1 MFFPLM
7 TKYSEPAKTRTNEYR
22 MPIKYTTFTEEE
34 FQFFNDFA
42 EKITKSGEEF
52 EFNEEDFTRIGVGMK
67 TMLEN
72 LKEYQNQRLKI
83 NKESRESKKAA
94 RDAEGGGAKRGASV
108 KMTGAVKLVPI
119 DADAGIFTVQKVKI
133 PAPTAIHAFAPSEID
148 EEKEENIAE
157 NPEAIAAAVAEATV
171 RKEEQQKKIN
181 NARAKAQPKPKQEK
195 KTTITVPKKKSG
207 KAAVVEQLCALAPP
221 AVPKHLQEQ
230 YDDDATES
238 ESEE

>member
-1 MFFPLM
+1 
-7 TKYSEPAKTRTNEYR
+7 

-34 FQFFNDFA
+34 FKFFNDFA
-42 EKITKSGEEF
+42 EKLEGGELEF
-52 EFNEEDFTRIGVGMK
+52 TEEDFSRIAVGMK
-67 TMLEN
+67 MMLEN

-94 RDAEGGGAKRGASV
+94 RDAEGGGARRGASV

-119 DADAGIFTVQKVKI
+119 DLDAGIFTVEKVKV
-133 PAPTAIHAFAPSEID
+133 PAHTPAVVPSEK
-148 EEKEENIAE
+148 EEEENIAE

-171 RKEEQQKKIN
+171 RKDEQQKKIN
-181 NARAKAQPKPKQEK
+181 NARAAAQQKPKQEK

-207 KAAVVEQLCALAPP
+207 KAAVIEQLCALAPP

-230 YDDDATES
+230 YDDEETES

>member
-1 MFFPLM
+1 
-7 TKYSEPAKTRTNEYR
+7 

-34 FQFFNDFA
+34 FKFFNNFA
-42 EKITKSGEEF
+42 EKLEGGELEF
-52 EFNEEDFTRIGVGMK
+52 TEEDFSRIAVGMK
-67 TMLEN
+67 MMLEN

-94 RDAEGGGAKRGASV
+94 RDAEGGGARRGASA

-119 DADAGIFTVQKVKI
+119 DLDAGIFTVQKVKV
-133 PAPTAIHAFAPSEID
+133 PAPTPVPAPT

-157 NPEAIAAAVAEATV
+157 KPEAIAAAVAEATV
-171 RKEEQQKKIN
+171 RKDEQQKKIN
-181 NARAKAQPKPKQEK
+181 NARAKAQQKPKQEK
-195 KTTITVPKKKSG
+195 KTTITVPKKKTG
-207 KAAVVEQLCALAPP
+207 KAAVIEQLCALAPP

-230 YDDDATES
+230 YDDEETES

>member
-1 MFFPLM
+1 
-7 TKYSEPAKTRTNEYR
+7 

-34 FQFFNDFA
+34 FKFFNNFA
-42 EKITKSGEEF
+42 EKLEGGELEF
-52 EFNEEDFTRIGVGMK
+52 TEEDFSRIAVGMK

-94 RDAEGGGAKRGASV
+94 RDAEGGGARRGASV

-119 DADAGIFTVQKVKI
+119 DLDAGIFTVEKVKVPT
-133 PAPTAIHAFAPSEID
+133 PAPT
-148 EEKEENIAE
+148 EEKKEENIAE
-157 NPEAIAAAVAEATV
+157 NPEAIAVAVAEATV

-181 NARAKAQPKPKQEK
+181 NARAAAQQKPKQEK
-195 KTTITVPKKKSG
+195 KKNNLVRKTG
-207 KAAVVEQLCALAPP
+207 KAAVIEQLCALAPP
-221 AVPKHLQEQ
+221 AVPKHLQEEH
-230 YDDDATES
+230 DDDATES

>member
-1 MFFPLM
+1 
-7 TKYSEPAKTRTNEYR
+7 

-34 FQFFNDFA
+34 FKFFNNFA
-42 EKITKSGEEF
+42 EKLEGGELEF
-52 EFNEEDFTRIGVGMK
+52 TEEDFARIATGMK
-67 TMLEN
+67 MMLEN

-94 RDAEGGGAKRGASV
+94 RDAEGGGARRGASA

-119 DADAGIFTVQKVKI
+119 DLDAGIFTVQKVKV
-133 PAPTAIHAFAPSEID
+133 PAHTAINAFAPSEIE

-171 RKEEQQKKIN
+171 RKDEQQKKIN
-181 NARAKAQPKPKQEK
+181 NARAAAQQKPKQEK

-207 KAAVVEQLCALAPP
+207 KAAVIEQLCALAPP

-230 YDDDATES
+230 YDDEETES

>member
-1 MFFPLM
+1 
-7 TKYSEPAKTRTNEYR
+7 

-34 FQFFNDFA
+34 FKFFNNFA
-42 EKITKSGEEF
+42 EKLEEGELEF
-52 EFNEEDFTRIGVGMK
+52 TEEDFARIATGMK
-67 TMLEN
+67 MMLEN

-94 RDAEGGGAKRGASV
+94 RDAEGGGARRGASA

-119 DADAGIFTVQKVKI
+119 DLDAGIFTVQKVKV
-133 PAPTAIHAFAPSEID
+133 PAPTPVPAPT

-171 RKEEQQKKIN
+171 RKDEQQKKIN
-181 NARAKAQPKPKQEK
+181 NARAKAQQKPKQEK

-207 KAAVVEQLCALAPP
+207 KAAVIEQLCALAPP

-230 YDDDATES
+230 YDDEETES